1 MTPIDSH
8 FPAWFQNV
16 LGIRPHN
23 GGHGKYGFR
32 LLGWYPPRGEGG
44 GSDTRD
50 PVVIGQSMCVS
61 ERTYMHGGVM

>member
-1 MTPIDSH
+1 MAGMGNMGLGSLVGTH
-8 FPAWFQNV
+8 PAE
-16 LGIRPHN
+16 R
-23 GGHGKYGFR
+23 
-32 LLGWYPPRGEGG
+32 GG